1 MQPLLRLL
9 AATVAVLVLLP
20 SAAQAKELMSV
31 QVCGRDEC
39 VRIRDRDLL
48 APGLIHGSLV
58 ARPPARE
65 PFARLVMHIGD
76 GREVV
81 ARERSAF
88 LPRAGLYRLRT
99 GQWFRPG
106 EAAVAALRRI
116 TATLALV
123 PAERLQIAR
132 PREPMRRRVR
142 RRRPRMPPAACPDG
156 SRRRPRRCWSRWPS
170 SRSRAIRRAPA
181 G

>member
-1 MQPLLRLL
+1 MPPLLRLL
-9 AATVAVLVLLP
+9 AAAVAVLVVLP

-39 VRIRDRDLL
+39 LRIRDRDLL

-76 GREVV
+76 GRQVV

-116 TATLALV
+116 AATLALV
-123 PAERLQIAR
+123 PAERLPIAR
-132 PREPMRRRVR
+132 PREPLAPASAAPHTAAAVGGL
-142 RRRPRMPPAACPDG
+142 PGWLAPAAAALLVALALVPLA
-156 SRRRPRRCWSRWPS
+156 R
-170 SRSRAIRRAPA
+170 IRRAPA